1 MIILPWFMAFPGG
14 SAVKNAPA
22 NAGGTGLIP
31 ESGRSPGGGNGS
43 PLQYSCL
50 ENPHGQRSLAGYSPR
65 GRKESDRIGQLSVQA
80 PWFLSLFLK
89 VSTVGKQF
97 CAPALGL
104 VALCLLLAAE
114 AFAVNHWSHILES
127 SQEKF
132 QESAW
137 GNSALGAR
145 VARWL
150 HLFLCH
156 SLKFQ
161 ICGKP
166 PLKKTKTL
174 PFFFLFP
181 DCKNCV
187 FVLKKKKQ
195 LNIKKCLI

>member
-1 MIILPWFMAFPGG
+1 MYFSPDYHFVWYTRKLPALVMILWLITLLFTITSNWRRKWQPTPVLLPG
-14 SAVKNAPA
+14 
-22 NAGGTGLIP
+22 
-31 ESGRSPGGGNGS
+31 ES
-43 PLQYSCL
+43 
-50 ENPHGQRSLAGYSPR
+50 HGQRNLAGYSPR